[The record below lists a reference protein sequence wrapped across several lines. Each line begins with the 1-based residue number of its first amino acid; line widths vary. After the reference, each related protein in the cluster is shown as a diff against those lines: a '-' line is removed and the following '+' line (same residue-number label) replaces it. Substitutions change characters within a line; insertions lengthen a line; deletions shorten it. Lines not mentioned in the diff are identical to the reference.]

1 VLGRAFPRPA
11 YDGAMSKY
19 LILACDGGGI
29 RGYITASVIEKLIGD
44 AGAGNFLPQVRLTA
58 GTSTGSFIALA
69 LAAGKDI
76 AAIKALYEPASAKTL
91 FTRNAAI
98 AGKLG
103 GHEPPHGLG
112 KRVVGTWELVM
123 GHYDELVDTQYTNI
137 GVMAAA
143 QTVLGAATT
152 LSQLAPVVV
161 NTLRLADPSVTPNA
175 WTPVVISNL
184 DGSPFGKMYAWEAGM
199 CSGAAPIYFPPYNP
213 TSAPLG
219 YCADGGL
226 FANNPSLAAISSAIA
241 VGVPL
246 EDIHVLSFDTGTTA
260 DAMPASVI
268 DGWGG
273 PLHMGPVQ
281 WLSPEIKAVE
291 GNYTPKFPL
300 LSAIMDASSASIAL
314 NAQALLGARYARVTV
329 PLTTPVVLDDASAAS
344 YATMDA
350 ALNRFY
356 ASPAYAAVTAWLGKN
371 FPAGAAGTR

>member
-1 VLGRAFPRPA
+1 MG
-11 YDGAMSKY
+11 KY

-44 AGAGNFLPQVRLTA
+44 PRARNFLPEVRLTA

-76 AAIKALYEPASAKTL
+76 TAIKALYAQASAKTL

-112 KRVVGTWELVM
+112 KRVENTWGLIM
-123 GHYDELVDTQYTNI
+123 GHYDELIDTQYANT

-143 QTVLGAATT
+143 KSVLGASTT

-161 NTLRLADPSVTPNA
+161 NTLRLADTSVTPNV
-175 WTPVVISNL
+175 WTPTVISNL
-184 DGSPFGKMYAWEAGM
+184 AGSPFGAMYAWEAGM
-199 CSGAAPIYFPPYNP
+199 CSGAAPIYFPPYSP

-241 VGVPL
+241 AGVLL
-246 EDIHVLSFDTGTTA
+246 EDIYLLSFDTGTTA
-260 DAMPASVI
+260 DSMPAKVI

-281 WLSPEIKAVE
+281 WLSPETRNAD
-291 GNYTPKFPL
+291 GNFTPKFPL
-300 LSAIMDASSASIAL
+300 LASLMDASSESIAM
-314 NAQALLGARYARVTV
+314 NAQSLLGARGVRVTV
-329 PLTTPVVLDDASAAS
+329 PLTTPVSLDDASDAS
-344 YATMDA
+344 YATMSA
-350 ALNRFY
+350 ALTSFY
-356 ASPAYAAVTAWLGKN
+356 ASPGYATVADWLAKN
-371 FPAGAAGTR
+371 FPAS